1 MKAIVVDFLN
11 LLNRE
16 SYRHSLALCMCMC
29 VCVCVCV
36 GPRKASYTNTT
47 AMGECYI
54 TNNKR
59 GVYVKDKAKGK
70 MRIVRNKTTWQNKE
84 K

>member
-1 MKAIVVDFLN
+1 M
-11 LLNRE
+11 
-16 SYRHSLALCMCMC
+16 
-29 VCVCVCV
+29 
-36 GPRKASYTNTT
+36 NTT

-54 TNNKR
+54 TKNKM
-59 GVYVKDKAKGK
+59 GMCVKDKTKGK

>member
-1 MKAIVVDFLN
+1 MAVLAWPHQRQPLEIMKEYSD
-11 LLNRE
+11 NRNE
-16 SYRHSLALCMCMC
+16 LWERTGHKH
-29 VCVCVCV
+29 
-36 GPRKASYTNTT
+36 KASYMNTT

-54 TNNKR
+54 TKNKR
-59 GVYVKDKAKGK
+59 GMYVKDKVKGK